1 MSNKLNLNEEYQAA
15 FRTNSYVEFTTTN
28 NNKHNTSSLSS
39 CLLEPD
45 QDMFLQ
51 KISYKDG
58 HVHHLLIEYFH
69 ASFEAFKTCQLLHQ
83 VLHQT
88 RINQA
93 IIVDRVIK
101 PITTALMVDNDDS
114 RGFVYEENP
123 LILLSSFSQ
132 LKNPNFSILAHIDGQ
147 FLVLHKSHF
156 ELLQKLAC
164 KRNEIRKELR

>member
-1 MSNKLNLNEEYQAA
+1 
-15 FRTNSYVEFTTTN
+15 
-28 NNKHNTSSLSS
+28 
-39 CLLEPD
+39 
-45 QDMFLQ
+45 MFLQ

-83 VLHQT
+83 ALHQT